1 MIYLLSIILL
11 FQFISIHTLRIG
23 YSNAILKRKNDQ
35 IKLYLSNNQ
44 KGINN
49 NDDMKVTTYDF
60 KSLSKLASRV
70 DKLLSSQ
77 VEFMSSFWSDEL
89 NCFQIIPG
97 ADSKSNSRVSITS
110 TCLGIKAIVDNPKY
124 WSKVARWENNNNNDK
139 SNPNAPPSISFKKV
153 VEALNNVQWSFD
165 SFQTP
170 LLLQTFCSLNSVNS
184 TDEKIADAIEQL
196 LEQRSRL
203 SLHRSQVNSAYLR
216 YQNAKALLAIVESGS
231 VPEHIVGSHRIGFAL
246 ERHNVVSF
254 DELCRQLAF
263 YNCGDSGNFD
273 VIILAFSLLNYWETS
288 NSLFLT
294 SFARGVVAG
303 VNVKLVKSALEVIF
317 ACQATD
323 GTWRKGEPINSKTN
337 SKSMRDIGNSYVFFF
352 DLVGSI
358 LGPMAEKDPFLI
370 APYLPQLEKCLTW
383 AEANILEEML
393 GDVCDPVSNRCYGR
407 VVKGWR
413 SNHLGTGGAVAWCTA
428 QVFSGLSG
436 FRKLLQNLMT
446 SNILTEFNGKQELLF
461 EGNPTDWNNLMD
473 ADLKLGPDFE
483 TTLKAELHSRLLLP
497 QLEKESALK
506 SLFSKQSESPASYNA
521 LYSLILF
528 GPPGTAKTT
537 ICTSMAT
544 YLGWN
549 FVTID
554 TASFLADGLE
564 NVASRMTYIFER
576 LKALE
581 RTIIL
586 FDEIEEFC
594 LDRENSNLSME
605 SRMLTTAM
613 LTQLNDLRRQQASIF
628 IVATNRLRS
637 FDAAVTRPGRFDM
650 LIFVGTPN
658 LSARNKRLVS
668 KLSLTRISSDEREKT
683 RKMVYEFFESK
694 WNIIRFFTYAEN
706 EVLFNTII
714 DTVNAGTLDETILS
728 NIVNKILRTQ
738 TIQGPIQD
746 EYKASE
752 VLSRL

>member
-1 MIYLLSIILL
+1 
-11 FQFISIHTLRIG
+11 
-23 YSNAILKRKNDQ
+23 
-35 IKLYLSNNQ
+35 
-44 KGINN
+44 
-49 NDDMKVTTYDF
+49 MKVTTYDF

>member
-1 MIYLLSIILL
+1 ML